1 MKISKY
7 ASVERT
13 SNCNHYNARDDGMS
27 KKCGGWTVEGKNR
40 NRKSDLFFFVGKNLR
55 GRGAP
60 VPLALEVEMSG
71 CMS

>member
-1 MKISKY
+1 MHLLRVNLIAIIITQGTTESLKKIEGSKGKL
-7 ASVERT
+7 
-13 SNCNHYNARDDGMS
+13 GM
-27 KKCGGWTVEGKNR
+27 TNR
-40 NRKSDLFFFVGKNLR
+40 NRKSDLGFFVGKNLR

>member
-1 MKISKY
+1 MHRLRENLIAIIITQGMTESPKSLGGGPWKGKI
-7 ASVERT
+7 
-13 SNCNHYNARDDGMS
+13 GMR
-27 KKCGGWTVEGKNR
+27 NR
-40 NRKSDLFFFVGKNLR
+40 NRKSDLGFFVGKNWR